1 MHTPGWTLARGG
13 LSCEDDMTVAT
24 LWGVLIAGIA
34 SVLLGWAWYHPKVF
48 GTAWMRMT
56 GMTPEM
62 AERGKKRMHLMAV
75 FGLIAS
81 MVVAW
86 VMSYVGVLLGVY
98 DWFGA
103 VELGFWCWLGFV
115 APTMLGMVLW
125 DQKPFRLYLINAL
138 YWLASF
144 IVMAL
149 ILVVG
154 SQWFNFADS
163 SNSSLDSGYTAQ

>member
-1 MHTPGWTLARGG
+1 
-13 LSCEDDMTVAT
+13 MTIAA
-24 LWGVLIAGIA
+24 LLDLCIAGVA
-34 SVLLGWAWYHPKVF
+34 SVVLGWAWYHPRVF
-48 GTAWMRMT
+48 GGAWMRMS
-56 GMTPEM
+56 GITPEM
-62 AERGKKRMHLMAV
+62 LEKGRKRMGLTLII
-75 FGLIAS
+75 GLIAS
-81 MVVAW
+81 MLIAW
-86 VMSYVGVLLGVY
+86 VMSYVGILLGVY

-125 DQKPFRLYLINAL
+125 EQKPLSLYFINAL

-154 SQWFNFADS
+154 SQLFTSYTGAT
-163 SNSSLDSGYTAQ
+163 SGDTTIPSAQ